1 MPLFSI
7 VIPLYNKEK
16 YVENALKS
24 ILNQTFTDYEVLIIN
39 DCCTDKKKKKVMPFL
54 TEKIKLILYS

>member
-1 MPLFSI
+1 MPFFSI

-39 DCCTDKKKKKVMPFL
+39 DCCTDKSVEKVMPFL
-54 TEKIKLILYS
+54 S